1 VTAAVD
7 DRDSRGAD
15 EQLERLRVR
24 CWELEVALDW
34 YLQRIHQLEASV
46 GAVDGSDEGHAIGA
60 LTESSRPR
68 LVASGDDAA
77 ERHFARIAQY
87 ETELRAADAASSK
100 LSLALNL
107 QARTAAERLAMLE
120 VVAHERDVQAR
131 AAEERLAALK
141 QLAHEL
147 DLQSDAA
154 RKRLTTIERM
164 QRERVAESAAAAE
177 SLRERDATIEMLVQ
191 ERDLQTRAAAERL
204 ATIEELVRQR
214 DGGS

>member
-1 VTAAVD
+1 VD

-34 YLQRIHQLEASV
+34 YLQRIHQLEAAI
-46 GAVDGSDEGHAIGA
+46 GAVDGSDEGHATGAA

-131 AAEERLAALK
+131 AAEERLAALT

-147 DLQSDAA
+147 ELQSDAA
-154 RKRLTTIERM
+154 RKRLTTIERL
-164 QRERVAESAAAAE
+164 QTERAAEAKIAAE
-177 SLRERDATIEMLVQ
+177 SLRERDATIEVLVQ
-191 ERDLQTRAAAERL
+191 ERDLQTAAAAERL
-204 ATIEELVRQR
+204 AMIEELVRQR
-214 DGGS
+214 DGDS